1 MSGRN
6 RGLWAA
12 LVLLVI
18 GVAALGF
25 ALNSLRG
32 YTGHTVP
39 RVAPEALSRL
49 LAPTYR
55 IETPAGD
62 GPFPVML
69 LFSGCDGPKDN
80 LDRWAAMA
88 RDEGYATM
96 IVDSHGPRGFQD
108 LQIWRLICAGQLL
121 TGQERAGD
129 VAVALADALDLP
141 FADGRLVLFGASHGG
156 WSILDLLALHGR
168 GEVPYNLTAWPDRI
182 ARDGLSPVAGVI
194 LTYPYCGIM
203 SRVRRAG
210 WRHPAPVGFLLAEGD
225 AIADEERCEDL
236 AARMRDR
243 GLPVTVRVFD
253 GVTHGFDQNV
263 RSPLSP
269 FAFSPAAT
277 DKALAL
283 GRTLLRDIA
292 AR

>member
-1 MSGRN
+1 MTARP
-6 RGLWAA
+6 RILWAA
-12 LVLLVI
+12 LGLLAVGVI
-18 GVAALGF
+18 ALGF

-39 RVAPEALSRL
+39 RIAPEALSRL
-49 LAPTYR
+49 LAPSYR
-55 IETPAGD
+55 VETPAGA

-96 IVDSHGPRGFQD
+96 IVDSHGPRGFLD
-108 LQIWRLICAGQLL
+108 WQIWRLICAGQLL

-129 VAVALADALDLP
+129 VAVAIADALALP

-168 GEVPYNLTAWPDRI
+168 GEVPFNLTAWPDRV
-182 ARDGLSPVAGVI
+182 ARDGLAPVLGTI

-210 WRHPAPVGFLLAEGD
+210 WRHPAPVGFLLARGD
-225 AIADEERCEDL
+225 TIADEEKCADL
-236 AARMRDR
+236 AGRMQGD
-243 GLPVTVRVFD
+243 GLPVTVQTFE

-269 FAFSPAAT
+269 FEFSPAAT
-277 DKALAL
+277 GEALAL
-283 GRTLLRDIA
+283 GRALLRDYA